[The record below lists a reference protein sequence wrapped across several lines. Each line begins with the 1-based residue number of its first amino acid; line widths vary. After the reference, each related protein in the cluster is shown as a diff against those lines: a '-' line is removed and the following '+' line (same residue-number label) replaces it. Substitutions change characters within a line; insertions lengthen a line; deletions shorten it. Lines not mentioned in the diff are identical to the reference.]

1 MGVFPREWWEE
12 QMDLTVLTVEQRAA
26 LREHEMRWRDIG
38 MLLSEVHR
46 RERAFIDAAHGGG
59 THPDRAFGGG

>member
-12 QMDLTVLTVEQRAA
+12 QMDLTVEQRAA
-26 LREHEMRWRDIG
+26 LREYEMRWRDIG

-46 RERAFIDAAHGGG
+46 REHAFIDAAHGGG
-59 THPDRAFGGG
+59 GGTGR